1 MNNKKLIIIAVIVVA
16 VFCAVLSA
24 NVNKLNRLPDPTPT
38 PAATESTKAPSKMA
52 PVVAKM
58 FDNDLKQAFGNNYQ
72 TELDT
77 EEGVFRVDTW
87 SSDVNAQF
95 ITDLKNG
102 NIDITAWNAVVD
114 RVKSV
119 TSSMQSTFDEVCDD
133 EIIVVS
139 SICDPLN
146 HDISYLTVANGVA
159 GYDVV
164 NGIDLLTK

>member
-1 MNNKKLIIIAVIVVA
+1 MKKHPILTAIGILFLIVLVSNIMNMGG
-16 VFCAVLSA
+16 S
-24 NVNKLNRLPDPTPT
+24 LPNT
-38 PAATESTKAPSKMA
+38 PAPKASPTQKTGSKMA
-52 PVVAKM
+52 PVIAKM

-102 NIDITAWNAVVD
+102 NIDIAAWNAVVD

-146 HDISYLTVANGVA
+146 HDISYLTVANGIA

-164 NGIDLLTK
+164 NEIDLLNK